1 MGWCRTMASLTHRRL
16 ITLSI
21 DRKEPEEILQDG
33 ASCGLFIFTGKTDE
47 RKRDVGDKRVSGP
60 A

>member
-1 MGWCRTMASLTHRRL
+1 MASLTHRRL